1 MSYDICM
8 EPQEMDQALVKM
20 FGQAQADKWLSEMIE
35 RGGTNALDAFYRGDL
50 TLLAEVM
57 GDHKESLPKL
67 RR

>member
-1 MSYDICM
+1 M
-8 EPQEMDQALVKM
+8 ESHEMKQALAKM

-67 RR
+67 LLG